1 MRTIRTKLYKFSE
14 LSKEAQEKAI
24 ENLSSINVDYEWW
37 EFTLED
43 AKNVG
48 LEITEFYIDRGCKG
62 LFIDSAEVTANKI
75 IEQHGAVCKT
85 YQTAKYFL
93 EEYNKAKAK
102 FEEENEGFYFSD
114 EEESEELAEEFLKS
128 LLEDYRIMLRNE
140 YEYLTT
146 EEAIKETIEAND
158 YEFTREGKQF

>member
-14 LSKEAQEKAI
+14 LSKESQEKAI

-37 EFTLED
+37 EFTFED

-62 LFIDSAEVTANKI
+62 LFIDSAVDTANKI
-75 IEQHGAVCKT
+75 IEQHGAACET
-85 YQTAKYFL
+85 YKTAKTFL
-93 EEYNKAKAK
+93 EEYEEEKAK
-102 FEEENEGFYFSD
+102 FEEEYEDEYFLSD
-114 EEESEELAEEFLKS
+114 EDELAEDFLKS

-140 YEYLTT
+140 YEYLTS
-146 EEAIKETIEAND
+146 EKAIKETIEAND
-158 YEFTREGKQF
+158 YEFTREGKRF